1 MQLLLI
7 EGQPG
12 SGKTTFV
19 EKICGSLADRNA
31 KFVLN
36 DEYRQDT
43 AIFGDLWEDNTVQS
57 SATQELL
64 LTAWR
69 KYIFDNQDD
78 NAIHIFDNSLMNHIQ
93 YLMAITT
100 PEEEVMQ
107 FFSRIAAVFEQT
119 DARMVF
125 LDGDSEIVIKRV
137 DAARKNGWGERV
149 AAMLEGF
156 PYQQQRNRKGKSG
169 MAKFFSDSQ
178 ALKRK
183 TLEYWTFPLL
193 KVDITEGH
201 WPEYE
206 ARILSGFI
214 LPWARTASITG
225 SIEFSQTP

>member
-43 AIFGDLWEDNTVQS
+43 VIFGDLWEDNTVQS
-57 SATQELL
+57 SATQALL
-64 LTAWR
+64 CIAWR
-69 KYIFDNQDD
+69 KYIFDNRDD

-93 YLMAITT
+93 YLMALAA
-100 PEEEVMQ
+100 PEEEVMR
-107 FFSRIAAVFEQT
+107 FFRRIAAVFEQT

-125 LDGDSEIVIKRV
+125 LDGDSEIVIRRV

-156 PYQQQRNRKGKSG
+156 PYQQQRNRKGKPG

-183 TLEYWTFPLL
+183 ALEYWNFPFL
-193 KVDITEGH
+193 KIDITEGN
-201 WPEYE
+201 WAEYK
-206 ARILSGFI
+206 ARILNFCNSDVVVKRG
-214 LPWARTASITG
+214 RCR
-225 SIEFSQTP
+225 

>member
-149 AAMLEGF
+149 AAML
-156 PYQQQRNRKGKSG
+156 
-169 MAKFFSDSQ
+169 
-178 ALKRK
+178 
-183 TLEYWTFPLL
+183 
-193 KVDITEGH
+193 
-201 WPEYE
+201 
-206 ARILSGFI
+206 
-214 LPWARTASITG
+214 
-225 SIEFSQTP
+225 